1 MPAVFVHGVPETHI
15 IWDAI
20 RARLTRKDVLAPD
33 MPGFGG
39 APLPEGF
46 TAHMNDYAAWL
57 IAEIERAG
65 EPIDLVGHDWGA
77 LLSLRAACLRPDLIR
92 TWTIGSGAID
102 PDYVWHDTAK
112 IWQTPG
118 MGEQFMQAMTG
129 DALSVALT
137 SAGVPAADAKTMGAG
152 IDDTM
157 KDCILKLY
165 RSAVNVGQEWGP
177 DLPKAPKTGM
187 LLWGVDDPYMQVK
200 HAEYVAKVTGA
211 KMVRLA
217 DTGHWWPLQ
226 RPDEAAKALQEHWA
240 SV

>member
-1 MPAVFVHGVPETHI
+1 MPAVFVHGVPESHI

-20 RARLTRKDVLAPD
+20 RSRLSRKDVLAPD

-39 APLPEGF
+39 APLPAGF

-57 IAEIERAG
+57 IGELEKAG
-65 EPIDLVGHDWGA
+65 EPVDLVGHDWGA
-77 LLSLRAACLRPDLIR
+77 LLSLRAASLRPNLIR

-118 MGEQFMQAMTG
+118 VGEQFMSAMTP
-129 DALSVALT
+129 DALKAALAG
-137 SAGVPAADAKTMGAG
+137 AGVPPEGAAMMAAG

-165 RSAVNVGQEWGP
+165 RSAVNVGAEWGP
-177 DLPKAPKTGM
+177 DIAKAPKTGM

-200 HAEYVAKVTGA
+200 HAEYVARQTGA
-211 KMVRLA
+211 RLVRLEN
-217 DTGHWWPLQ
+217 TGHWWPLQ
-226 RPDEAAKALQEHWA
+226 RPDEAAKALEEHWA